1 MKLADTMGLSDYNP
15 LNSIVENAPLGHGV
29 AQDFGAE
36 AREGLYKCSECE
48 HWNRNPV
55 SGITKCKKCGNG
67 KFVKAAEG
75 DFGMVGEGNNFGQNR
90 AESYD
95 AHGGDHGCM
104 TCGAESFAACGCEK
118 KHSESYEAQKRS
130 RFGNRYVSRNSKG
143 RFTKNVSVGR
153 SLSADRRRKSS
164 RRPSHSGQG
173 DQGDYEAEGD
183 FGMVGEGNNF
193 GQNRAEGF
201 NAETLNAEGGQFR
214 TGAMYGAGA
223 VVGITGATLALG
235 AIFSLIGRRS

>member
-1 MKLADTMGLSDYNP
+1 

-90 AESYD
+90 AE
-95 AHGGDHGCM
+95 
-104 TCGAESFAACGCEK
+104 
-118 KHSESYEAQKRS
+118 
-130 RFGNRYVSRNSKG
+130 
-143 RFTKNVSVGR
+143 
-153 SLSADRRRKSS
+153 
-164 RRPSHSGQG
+164 
-173 DQGDYEAEGD
+173 
-183 FGMVGEGNNF
+183 
-193 GQNRAEGF
+193 GF